1 MLHFLTG
8 KKMRKVNTNPE
19 LEKEIDYLYVRISD
33 LLKERGLSW
42 SKLAIMCGLNRRTIV
57 SMRTQRINP
66 SWTTMVK
73 IANALDV
80 SLDELTGRKDKQKE
94 LYELYWAIPR
104 LLPDPDNQGMVCR
117 QALMLA
123 QSASDSINGKET
135 THILLRRDICK
146 EEAKSRFK
154 AAVDSEK
161 AKGNKEVDDAT
172 ESEDK
177 DEVISLDGDIAVSV
191 ES

>member
-1 MLHFLTG
+1 
-8 KKMRKVNTNPE
+8 
-19 LEKEIDYLYVRISD
+19 
-33 LLKERGLSW
+33 
-42 SKLAIMCGLNRRTIV
+42 
-57 SMRTQRINP
+57 MRTQRINP

-104 LLPDPDNQGMVCR
+104 LLPDPDDQGMVCR

-135 THILLRRDICK
+135 THILLRRDVSK

-154 AAVDSEK
+154 AAVDSEVT
-161 AKGNKEVDDAT
+161 KGNKEA
-172 ESEDK
+172 ESESK
-177 DEVISLDGDIAVSV
+177 DEVVSLDDIADSA